1 MMVTLLIHRMKAGC
15 FIRIHVHTG
24 HKELCGVYGPVAS
37 LGKKS
42 EACHPA
48 WFYTTLAE
56 ISNGKRRTSVC
67 QQRHDRTR
75 YGEDIGIPIRKADQ
89 LQAKR
94 QAVIFEHRE

>member
-1 MMVTLLIHRMKAGC
+1 MRSCCAQHLSYPFATQL
-15 FIRIHVHTG
+15 
-24 HKELCGVYGPVAS
+24 S
-37 LGKKS
+37 L
-42 EACHPA
+42 
-48 WFYTTLAE
+48 
-56 ISNGKRRTSVC
+56 VC